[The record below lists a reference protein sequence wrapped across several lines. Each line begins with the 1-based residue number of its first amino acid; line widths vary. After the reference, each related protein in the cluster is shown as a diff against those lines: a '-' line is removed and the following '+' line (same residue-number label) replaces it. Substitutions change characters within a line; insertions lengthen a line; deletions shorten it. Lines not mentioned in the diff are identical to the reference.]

1 MPVTYFK
8 EEDTNAIPIN
18 SYVYSKGGDF
28 ILVKVPRCLLV
39 FTKSEWIKA
48 LRRGKSTLRAHAHA
62 KRRRTHGSER
72 SVDSGERA

>member
-1 MPVTYFK
+1 MKEREKMPATYFDPK
-8 EEDTNAIPIN
+8 DTNAIPIN

-39 FTKSEWIKA
+39 FTKGEWLKA

-62 KRRRTHGSER
+62 KRRRE
-72 SVDSGERA
+72 